1 MPIETDAELREL
13 LSVDTIAVVGCS
25 TTPGKAA
32 HDVPRYLQSQGYRI
46 FPVNPFADEILGE
59 ATFDSL
65 SAVSEEVDLVEVF
78 RPSDEVPRIVE
89 ELLERRETRGDAGIL
104 WLQLGIQHD
113 DAVRRA
119 EEAGVRVVQ
128 DRCLKVE
135 HRRLGSGNRTQ

>member
-46 FPVNPFADEILGE
+46 LPVNPFADEILGE
-59 ATFDSL
+59 PTVDSL

-78 RPSDEVPRIVE
+78 RPSDEVPGIVA

-104 WLQLGIQHD
+104 WLQLGIRHD
-113 DAVRRA
+113 DAARRA

-128 DRCLKVE
+128 DHCLKVE